1 MCRMIQT
8 DRQAII
14 LQWLCKVHPHA
25 ARLFESA
32 LWIAANDKIPCR
44 ARMISHAYREVCS
57 ELMNSYSPIE
67 RDKLKL
73 LLDDLG
79 TEFQRLPR
87 RREPSPASTPPV
99 ESELGLIAVP
109 QPFLDSA
116 QRVLS
121 VHLAAPK
128 ARDRALAVFRG
139 IGQRVGNSTVEVIP
153 IAERWFRMSKY
164 FAGHAHDRTSDDRE
178 LFSGD
183 AFQGETEFFE
193 ATLQSFAVSAIAN
206 LNELDTILE
215 DANT

>member
-1 MCRMIQT
+1 M
-8 DRQAII
+8 
-14 LQWLCKVHPHA
+14 
-25 ARLFESA
+25 
-32 LWIAANDKIPCR
+32 ANTP
-44 ARMISHAYREVCS
+44 
-57 ELMNSYSPIE
+57 
-67 RDKLKL
+67 
-73 LLDDLG
+73 DLG

-87 RREPSPASTPPV
+87 RGERGPASIPPV

-109 QPFLDSA
+109 QTFLDSA
-116 QRVLS
+116 QRVLA

-128 ARDRALAVFRG
+128 GRDRALAVFRG
-139 IGQRVGNSTVEVIP
+139 IGQRAGNPAVEVIP

-164 FAGHAHDRTSDDRE
+164 FVARTHDRKNDDGD

-183 AFQGETEFFE
+183 EFQGEAEFFE